1 MRHEDRKLDTSTVM
15 RNVAIMQEVLSGK
28 SYGECAK
35 KFNMSVAS
43 VSNSIR
49 TTLKLLREHT
59 DIDVLE
65 SSSYGYVLEKQEEIK
80 KYLLGPF
87 PKTTIT
93 PSAKRFLQERFGKY
107 YARETGKVA
116 AAWMDITKAFNHFSA
131 QRDLSSIQRWLAS
144 EGHLVG
150 NILTDAMLDFA
161 WEALKERLSSISA
174 DQGPYSFVIQKV
186 ERTGWK
192 TKLVVHAEIKQKG
205 HQVVRRFSIDLM
217 PG

>member
-1 MRHEDRKLDTSTVM
+1 M
-15 RNVAIMQEVLSGK
+15 RNIAIMQEVLSGE
-28 SYGECAK
+28 SYAECAK
-35 KFNMSVAS
+35 KFNMSVSS

-49 TTLKLLREHT
+49 TILKLLREHT

-65 SSSYGYVLEKQEEIK
+65 SSSYGYVLEKKAEIK
-80 KYLLGPF
+80 RYLTTPF

-93 PSAKRFLQERFGKY
+93 PSARDYLQEKFGKY
-107 YARETGKVA
+107 YASDPGKVA
-116 AAWMDITKAFNHFSA
+116 ATWTDIAKAFRNFSA
-131 QRDLSSIQRWLAS
+131 QRDLLSIQRWLAS

-150 NILTDAMLDFA
+150 NVLTDAMLDFA
-161 WEALKERLSSISA
+161 WEALKDGLSSVKT
-174 DQGPYSFVIQKV
+174 DQNEYSFVIKKV

-192 TKLVVHAEIKQKG
+192 TKLVLHAEIKQND